1 MLDYQDTQSN
11 FTTKKHQITLQMEKF
26 LGNEFLKQDGT
37 TATFDEVVKDAD
49 LIGLYFSAHWYHS

>member
-1 MLDYQDTQSN
+1 
-11 FTTKKHQITLQMEKF
+11 MEKF